1 MRPSED
7 DCCTKS
13 GLADATNTDGLVA
26 LVGGPAR
33 CRACTMDVRAAGAL
47 STPGLSRAYATS
59 GGTTTAKLA
68 AKPLNNSAARNLLF
82 ATSLRGP
89 PRKSRV
95 SIVFDA

>member
-68 AKPLNNSAARNLLF
+68 AKPLNNSAARNPLF

-89 PRKSRV
+89 PNCGV